1 MLSLTEEVETEMVTP
16 PSSTIT
22 VMSQNKSRSSS
33 ASHRNQKGLSSQKSS
48 TPKKVKALNQS
59 SAEAESEV
67 ESLGALSQMDSEAGT
82 LSHLDTTP
90 LTDNSDIEA
99 RIAALR

>member
-1 MLSLTEEVETEMVTP
+1 MERAM
-16 PSSTIT
+16 
-22 VMSQNKSRSSS
+22 SSS
-33 ASHRNQKGLSSQKSS
+33 SRRRTVGSGAGKIRPCSQKSS
-48 TPKKVKALNQS
+48 TPKKSKPSHQS
-59 SAEAESEV
+59 SAESEV
-67 ESLGALSQMDSEAGT
+67 ESLGNLSHLESEAGT

>member
-22 VMSQNKSRSSS
+22 VMSQNKTRSSS
-33 ASHRNQKGLSSQKSS
+33 TSHRNQKGLSSQKSS
-48 TPKKVKALNQS
+48 TPKKVLYNS

-67 ESLGALSQMDSEAGT
+67 ESLGALSQLDSEAGT
-82 LSHLDTTP
+82 VSHLDTTP